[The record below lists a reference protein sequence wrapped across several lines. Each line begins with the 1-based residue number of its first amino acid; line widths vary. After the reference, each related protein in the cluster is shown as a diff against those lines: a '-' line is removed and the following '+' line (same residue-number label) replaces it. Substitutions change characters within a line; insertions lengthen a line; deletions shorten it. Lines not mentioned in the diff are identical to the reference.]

1 MTVFRGDGRS
11 GGFYLSADQVGQGI
25 AHLFGDCLQLGAGFG
40 LEPVLIAG
48 NRLGEVLLRLPQF
61 LERQCLEIEISPA
74 CLVSRMID
82 PG

>member
-1 MTVFRGDGRS
+1 MAVFRGGRCTV
-11 GGFYLSADQVGQGI
+11 GFHLGADQVGKGI
-25 AHLFGDCLQLGAGFG
+25 AHLFGDCVQLCAGFG
-40 LEPVLIAG
+40 FVTVLISG